1 MILFGEPLSTDEWE
15 EFSSNK
21 EEQSGYY
28 VSLYVPLPEGTTSAK
43 MQKDSGSEV
52 TIDDGI
58 IVLLIKEDTKSL
70 KITITTDS
78 GSLTRTLDLSKL
90 EKKA

>member
-1 MILFGEPLSTDEWE
+1 
-15 EFSSNK
+15 
-21 EEQSGYY
+21 
-28 VSLYVPLPEGTTSAK
+28 